1 LASTPLKVLNQP
13 LKVLNKPAAVLNKP
27 LRVLNKPLR
36 VFITGASSGL
46 GAALA
51 RHYGASGAQLG
62 LAGRRLEGLQHTAAG
77 LDARLYPADVRD
89 AAAMQT
95 AAEAFLNEVGPPD
108 IVIAAAGISVGTL
121 TEAGEDAAVFR
132 AVMDANVLG
141 LVHTFQP
148 FIVPMQT
155 NGGVLCGISSV
166 AGVRG
171 LPGGGAY
178 SASKAA
184 ATVYL
189 EALRLEL
196 KARGI
201 AVVTVAP
208 GYVDTPMTR
217 VNPYA
222 MPFKMSA
229 RVAAEKVAHCI
240 ARRRPY
246 TVIPWQMAWA
256 ARLLKWLPIPVY
268 DVVFEKAPRKPRGL
282 PT

>member
-1 LASTPLKVLNQP
+1 MPGLAASKRLAHSALSSPLKVF
-13 LKVLNKPAAVLNKP
+13 V
-27 LRVLNKPLR
+27 
-36 VFITGASSGL
+36 TGASSGL

-51 RHYGASGAQLG
+51 RHYGAQGAQLG
-62 LAGRRLEGLQHTAAG
+62 LVGRRLEGLQDTASG
-77 LDARLYPADVRD
+77 LDARLYQADVRD
-89 AAAMQT
+89 AAAMQA
-95 AAEAFLNEVGPPD
+95 AAEAFLRDVGAPD

-121 TEAGEDAAVFR
+121 TEAADDTPVFR

-148 FIVPMQT
+148 FVAPMQPT
-155 NGGVLCGISSV
+155 GGVLCAISSV

-189 EALRLEL
+189 ESLRLEL

-208 GYVDTPMTR
+208 GYIDTPMTQ

-222 MPFKMSA
+222 MPFRMSAPSAAA
-229 RVAAEKVAHCI
+229 RVA
-240 ARRRPY
+240 RRAY
-246 TVIPWQMAWA
+246 AVIPWQMAWV

-268 DVVFEKAPRKPRGL
+268 DALFERAPRKPRGL

>member
-1 LASTPLKVLNQP
+1 MPG
-13 LKVLNKPAAVLNKP
+13 
-27 LRVLNKPLR
+27 PLR

-51 RHYGASGAQLG
+51 RHYGAQGARLG
-62 LAGRRLEGLQHTAAG
+62 LLGRKPDALAAVAEG
-77 LDARLYPADVRD
+77 LDARTYLADVRD
-89 AAAMQT
+89 AAAMN
-95 AAEAFLNEVGPPD
+95 AAASAFLDEVGTPD

-121 TEAGEDAAVFR
+121 TEEAADAVVFR

-141 LVHTFQP
+141 LVHTFAP
-148 FIVPMQT
+148 FIAAMKPR
-155 NGGVLCGISSV
+155 GGVLCGISSV

-196 KARGI
+196 KKYGI
-201 AVVTVAP
+201 AVVTVSP
-208 GYVDTPMTR
+208 GYIATPMTA
-217 VNPYA
+217 VNPYP

-229 RVAAEKVAHCI
+229 ATAAEKVARCI
-240 ARRRPY
+240 ARRSAHR
-246 TVIPWQMAWA
+246 VIPWQMAA
-256 ARLLKWLPIPVY
+256 VAQLLKWLPVRVY
-268 DVVFEKAPRKPRGL
+268 DALFEKAPRKPRGL

>member
-1 LASTPLKVLNQP
+1 MPSAPLK
-13 LKVLNKPAAVLNKP
+13 
-27 LRVLNKPLR
+27 

-51 RHYGASGAQLG
+51 RHYGERGAQLG
-62 LAGRRLEGLQHTAAG
+62 LSGRRLEGLQDAAAG
-77 LDARLYPADVRD
+77 FSAQLYQADVRD
-89 AAAMQT
+89 AAAMQA
-95 AAEAFLNEVGPPD
+95 AAEAFLNDVGAPD

-121 TEAGEDAAVFR
+121 TEEAADASIFR

-148 FIVPMQT
+148 FISAMQPK
-155 NGGVLCGISSV
+155 GGVLCGISSV

-208 GYVDTPMTR
+208 GYIDTRMTR
-217 VNPYA
+217 INPYA

-229 RVAAEKVAHCI
+229 QNAANKVARCI
-240 ARRRPY
+240 ALRRAY
-246 TVIPWQMAWA
+246 AVIPWQMAWV

-268 DVVFEKAPRKPRGL
+268 DAVFEKAPRKPRGL

>member
-1 LASTPLKVLNQP
+1 MPTAF
-13 LKVLNKPAAVLNKP
+13 
-27 LRVLNKPLR
+27 RR

-51 RHYGASGAQLG
+51 HHYGAVGATLG
-62 LAGRRLEGLQHTAAG
+62 LLGRRRDALEATARG
-77 LDARLYPADVRD
+77 LDARVYVADVRD
-89 AAAMQT
+89 AAAMQ
-95 AAEAFLNEVGPPD
+95 AAAATFVDEVGPPD
-108 IVIAAAGISVGTL
+108 LVIAAAGISVGTL
-121 TEAGEDAAVFR
+121 TENPDDAAVFR

-148 FIVPMQT
+148 FIAAMPR
-155 NGGVLCGISSV
+155 NGVLCGISSV

-189 EALRLEL
+189 EALRLEM

-208 GYVDTPMTR
+208 GYIDTPMTR
-217 VNPYA
+217 VNPYP
-222 MPFKMSA
+222 MPFRLAADDAAA
-229 RVAAEKVAHCI
+229 RVARCI
-240 ARRRPY
+240 ARRRSY
-246 TVIPWQMAWA
+246 AVIPWQMSWV
-256 ARLLKWLPIPVY
+256 ARAMKWLPNSAY
-268 DVVFEKAPRKPRGL
+268 DLLFEKAPRKPRGL

>member
-1 LASTPLKVLNQP
+1 LAAIPLK
-13 LKVLNKPAAVLNKP
+13 
-27 LRVLNKPLR
+27 

-51 RHYGASGAQLG
+51 RHYGAAGAQLG
-62 LAGRRLEGLQHTAAG
+62 LAGRRIEGLQDTAAG
-77 LDARLYPADVRD
+77 LNARLYLADVRN

-95 AAEAFLNEVGPPD
+95 VADSFLREVGTPD
-108 IVIAAAGISVGTL
+108 IVIAAAGISIGTL
-121 TEAGEDAAVFR
+121 TEAADDVPVFR
-132 AVMDANVLG
+132 AVMEANVLG

-148 FIVPMQT
+148 FLSAMET
-155 NGGVLCGISSV
+155 GGVLCGISSV

-189 EALRLEL
+189 EALRLEQ

-208 GYVDTPMTR
+208 GYIDTPMTQ
-217 VNPYA
+217 VNTYA
-222 MPFKMSA
+222 MPFKMTA
-229 RVAAEKVAHCI
+229 KTAAEKVAQCI
-240 ARRRPY
+240 ERRRAY
-246 TVIPWQMAWA
+246 TVIPWQMAA
-256 ARLLKWLPIPVY
+256 VAQLLKWLPIPVY
-268 DVVFEKAPRKPRGL
+268 DSIFEKAPRKPRGL

>member
-1 LASTPLKVLNQP
+1 LASAPLEVLN
-13 LKVLNKPAAVLNKP
+13 
-27 LRVLNKPLR
+27 RPLR

-51 RHYGASGAQLG
+51 RHYGTQGAQLG
-62 LAGRRLEGLQHTAAG
+62 LAGRRLEGLQQTAAG
-77 LDARLYPADVRD
+77 LDARLYTADVRD
-89 AAAMQT
+89 AAAMQV
-95 AAEAFLNEVGPPD
+95 AADAFSAEVGPPD
-108 IVIAAAGISVGTL
+108 IVVAAAGISVGTL
-121 TEAGEDAAVFR
+121 TEADEDAPVFR

-148 FIVPMQT
+148 FIAGMQSG
-155 NGGVLCGISSV
+155 GGVLCGISSV

-184 ATVYL
+184 ATAYL

-208 GYVDTPMTR
+208 GYIDTPMTQ

-229 RVAAEKVAHCI
+229 RTAATKVARCI
-240 ARRRPY
+240 ELRRSY
-246 TVIPWQMAWA
+246 TVIPWQMAWV
-256 ARLLKWLPIPVY
+256 ARVLKWLPIPVY
-268 DVVFEKAPRKPRGL
+268 DSLFQNAPRKPRGL

>member
-1 LASTPLKVLNQP
+1 MDRPQT
-13 LKVLNKPAAVLNKP
+13 
-27 LRVLNKPLR
+27 

-46 GAALA
+46 GTALA
-51 RHYGASGAQLG
+51 RHYGEQGARLG
-62 LAGRRLEGLQHTAAG
+62 LVGRKRSG
-77 LDARLYPADVRD
+77 LDNAAVGYDAHCFEADVRD
-89 AAAMQT
+89 ADAMTRAAN
-95 AAEAFLNEVGPPD
+95 AFIERVGPPD

-121 TEAGEDAAVFR
+121 TEEVDDRPVFR
-132 AVMDANVLG
+132 AVIETNVLG

-148 FIVPMQT
+148 FISVMRAGHGT
-155 NGGVLCGISSV
+155 LCAISSV

-196 KARGI
+196 RPRGI

-208 GYVDTPMTR
+208 GYIDTPMTR
-217 VNPYA
+217 VNPYP
-222 MPFKMSA
+222 MPFKLSA
-229 RVAAEKVAHCI
+229 QNAAKKVARCI
-240 ARRRPY
+240 ASRRAY
-246 TVIPWQMAWA
+246 TVIPWQMAWV
-256 ARLLKWLPIPVY
+256 ARALKWLPIPVY
-268 DVVFEKAPRKPRGL
+268 DALFVNAPRKPRGL

>member
-1 LASTPLKVLNQP
+1 LASIPLTVQHR
-13 LKVLNKPAAVLNKP
+13 P
-27 LRVLNKPLR
+27 LRI
-36 VFITGASSGL
+36 FITGASSGL

-51 RHYGASGAQLG
+51 QHYGALGAQLG
-62 LAGRRLEGLQHTAAG
+62 LAGRRLEGLQAAG
-77 LDARLYPADVRD
+77 LDARLYQADVRD
-89 AAAMQT
+89 ASAMQ
-95 AAEAFLNEVGPPD
+95 AVASAFLNEVGPPD

-121 TEAGEDAAVFR
+121 TEEAADVPVFR
-132 AVMDANVLG
+132 AVMEANVLG

-148 FIVPMQT
+148 FISAMQSR
-155 NGGVLCGISSV
+155 GGVLCAISSV

-208 GYVDTPMTR
+208 GYIDTPMTR

-229 RVAAEKVAHCI
+229 HAAASKVAHCI
-240 ARRRPY
+240 QRRRAY
-246 TVIPWQMAWA
+246 TVIPWQMAWL
-256 ARLLKWLPIPVY
+256 ARLLKCLPIPVY
-268 DVVFEKAPRKPRGL
+268 DSVFRNAPRKPRGL

>member
-1 LASTPLKVLNQP
+1 M
-13 LKVLNKPAAVLNKP
+13 
-27 LRVLNKPLR
+27 
-36 VFITGASSGL
+36 
-46 GAALA
+46 
-51 RHYGASGAQLG
+51 
-62 LAGRRLEGLQHTAAG
+62 RLLS
-77 LDARLYPADVRD
+77 
-89 AAAMQT
+89 
-95 AAEAFLNEVGPPD
+95 EVGTPD
-108 IVIAAAGISVGTL
+108 IVVAAAGISVGTL
-121 TEAGEDAAVFR
+121 TEAGEDATVFR

-148 FIVPMQT
+148 FIARMQSG
-155 NGGVLCGISSV
+155 GGVLCGISSV

-184 ATVYL
+184 ATAYL

-208 GYVDTPMTR
+208 GYIDTPMTQ

-229 RVAAEKVAHCI
+229 RTAAQKW
-240 ARRRPY
+240 R
-246 TVIPWQMAWA
+246 A
-256 ARLLKWLPIPVY
+256 ALNCAVPTRSY
-268 DVVFEKAPRKPRGL
+268 RGRW
-282 PT
+282 PGWRGC

>member
-1 LASTPLKVLNQP
+1 MTTAPLK
-13 LKVLNKPAAVLNKP
+13 
-27 LRVLNKPLR
+27 

-51 RHYGASGAQLG
+51 RHYGAQGAQLG
-62 LAGRRLEGLQHTAAG
+62 LVGRRLEGLQETATG
-77 LDARLYPADVRD
+77 LGARLYLADVRD
-89 AAAMQT
+89 AAAMHD
-95 AAEAFLNEVGPPD
+95 AAEAYLNEVGAPD
-108 IVIAAAGISVGTL
+108 IVIAAAGISIGTL
-121 TEAGEDAAVFR
+121 TEEATDAPVFR

-148 FIVPMQT
+148 FISAMQS
-155 NGGVLCGISSV
+155 NRGVLCAISSV

-196 KARGI
+196 KPRGI
-201 AVVTVAP
+201 GVVTVAP
-208 GYVDTPMTR
+208 GYIDTRMTR

-229 RVAAEKVAHCI
+229 EMAATKVARCI
-240 ARRRPY
+240 QLRRAY
-246 TVIPWQMAWA
+246 TVIPWQMAWV

-268 DVVFEKAPRKPRGL
+268 DAVFVKAPRKPRGL

>member
-1 LASTPLKVLNQP
+1 MASSLK
-13 LKVLNKPAAVLNKP
+13 
-27 LRVLNKPLR
+27 

-51 RHYGASGAQLG
+51 RHYAAQGAQLG
-62 LAGRRLEGLQHTAAG
+62 LLGRKPDALAAVADGLG
-77 LDARLYPADVRD
+77 ARPYLADVRD

-95 AAEAFLNEVGPPD
+95 AANAFLNDVGAPD

-121 TEAGEDAAVFR
+121 TEEAADAAVFR

-141 LVHTFQP
+141 LVHTFAP
-148 FIVPMQT
+148 FVASMQAG
-155 NGGVLCGISSV
+155 GGVLCGISSV

-196 KARGI
+196 KGRGI

-208 GYVDTPMTR
+208 GYIDTPMTQ
-217 VNPYA
+217 VNPYP

-229 RVAAEKVAHCI
+229 ATAAAKVARCI
-240 ARRRPY
+240 ARRRPHS
-246 TVIPWQMAWA
+246 VIPWQMAA
-256 ARLLKWLPIPVY
+256 VAQVLKWLPVRVY
-268 DVVFEKAPRKPRGL
+268 DAVFEKAPRKPRGL

>member
-1 LASTPLKVLNQP
+1 LPTRPPTVLNQP
-13 LKVLNKPAAVLNKP
+13 VA
-27 LRVLNKPLR
+27 VLNKPLR

-51 RHYGASGAQLG
+51 RHYGAAGAQLG
-62 LAGRRLEGLQHTAAG
+62 LAGRRLDGLQATAAG
-77 LDARLYPADVRD
+77 LDANLYPADVRD
-89 AAAMQT
+89 ASAMQL
-95 AAEAFLNEVGPPD
+95 AAADFVREVGVPD

-121 TEAGEDAAVFR
+121 TEVAEDAAVFR

-148 FIVPMQT
+148 FIAALQP
-155 NGGVLCGISSV
+155 GSVLCGISSV

-171 LPGGGAY
+171 LPGGSAY

-208 GYVDTPMTR
+208 GYIDTPMTQ

-222 MPFKMSA
+222 MPFRMTAQIAAANVA
-229 RVAAEKVAHCI
+229 RCI
-240 ARRRPY
+240 ARRRGY
-246 TVIPWQMAWA
+246 TVIPWQMAWV
-256 ARLLKWLPIPVY
+256 ARVLKWLPIPVY
-268 DVVFEKAPRKPRGL
+268 DAVFEKAPRKPRNL

>member
-1 LASTPLKVLNQP
+1 MPPAPLK
-13 LKVLNKPAAVLNKP
+13 
-27 LRVLNKPLR
+27 

-51 RHYGASGAQLG
+51 RHYGTLGAQLG
-62 LAGRRLEGLQHTAAG
+62 LLGRRLEGLQDAAAG
-77 LDARLYPADVRD
+77 LDARLYQADVRD
-89 AAAMQT
+89 AASMQH
-95 AAEAFLNEVGPPD
+95 AAAAFLNEVGTPD

-121 TEAGEDAAVFR
+121 TEEAADASVFR

-148 FIVPMQT
+148 FIAAMQSR
-155 NGGVLCGISSV
+155 GGVLCGISSV

-208 GYVDTPMTR
+208 GYIDTPMTR

-222 MPFKMSA
+222 MPFKMTA
-229 RVAAEKVAHCI
+229 RTAAVKVTECI
-240 ARRRPY
+240 ARRRSY
-246 TVIPWQMAWA
+246 TVIPWQMAWV
-256 ARLLKWLPIPVY
+256 ARVMKWLPNPVF
-268 DVVFEKAPRKPRGL
+268 DLLFMKAPRKPRGL

>member
-1 LASTPLKVLNQP
+1 MPGHPLK
-13 LKVLNKPAAVLNKP
+13 
-27 LRVLNKPLR
+27 

-51 RHYGASGAQLG
+51 QHYAAQGAQLG
-62 LAGRRLEGLQHTAAG
+62 LVGRKPDALAAVAEG
-77 LDARLYPADVRD
+77 LDAHPYIADVRD
-89 AAAMQT
+89 AAAMQ
-95 AAEAFLNEVGPPD
+95 AAASAFLNDVGAPD
-108 IVIAAAGISVGTL
+108 IVIATAGISVGTL
-121 TEAGEDAAVFR
+121 TEEAADAGVFR

-141 LVHTFQP
+141 LVHTFAP
-148 FIVPMQT
+148 FIAPMRAH
-155 NGGVLCGISSV
+155 GGVLCGISSV

-196 KARGI
+196 RARGI

-208 GYVDTPMTR
+208 GYIDTPMTQ
-217 VNPYA
+217 VNPYP

-229 RVAAEKVAHCI
+229 ATAAAQVARCI
-240 ARRRPY
+240 ARRRPHS
-246 TVIPWQMAWA
+246 VIPWQMAA
-256 ARLLKWLPIPVY
+256 VAQLLKWLPVRVY
-268 DVVFEKAPRKPRGL
+268 DAVFEKAPRKPRGL

>member
-1 LASTPLKVLNQP
+1 MSARPLT
-13 LKVLNKPAAVLNKP
+13 
-27 LRVLNKPLR
+27 

-51 RHYGASGAQLG
+51 RHYGAQGAQLG
-62 LAGRRLEGLQHTAAG
+62 LLGRKADALAAVADGLNAHTY
-77 LDARLYPADVRD
+77 LADVRD
-89 AAAMQT
+89 AAAMQ
-95 AAEAFLNEVGPPD
+95 AAAAGFMSEVGTPD

-121 TEAGEDAAVFR
+121 TEEATDAEVFR

-141 LVHTFQP
+141 LVHTFAP
-148 FIVPMQT
+148 FIAAMQAG
-155 NGGVLCGISSV
+155 GGVLCGISSV

-171 LPGGGAY
+171 LPGGSAY

-208 GYVDTPMTR
+208 GYIDTPMTE
-217 VNPYA
+217 VNPYS

-229 RVAAEKVAHCI
+229 ATAAQKVARCI
-240 ARRRPY
+240 VRRRAY
-246 TVIPWQMAWA
+246 SVIPWPMAWV
-256 ARLLKWLPIPVY
+256 ARVLKWLPSRVY
-268 DVVFEKAPRKPRGL
+268 DALFENAPRKPRGL

>member
-1 LASTPLKVLNQP
+1 LKQ
-13 LKVLNKPAAVLNKP
+13 
-27 LRVLNKPLR
+27 PLR

-51 RHYGASGAQLG
+51 RHYGAQGAQLG
-62 LAGRRLEGLQHTAAG
+62 LAGRRPEALAATAAG
-77 LDARLYPADVRD
+77 LDARLYQADVRD
-89 AAAMQT
+89 AAAMQ
-95 AAEAFLNEVGPPD
+95 AAAAAFLHEVGAPD

-121 TEAGEDAAVFR
+121 TEAVEDAPVFR

-148 FIVPMQT
+148 FIASMPA
-155 NGGVLCGISSV
+155 GGVLCGISSV

-196 KARGI
+196 KARSI

-208 GYVDTPMTR
+208 GYIDTPMTQ

-222 MPFKMSA
+222 MPFKMTA
-229 RVAAEKVAHCI
+229 QKAAGKVADCI
-240 ARRRPY
+240 ARRRAY
-246 TVIPWQMAWA
+246 AVIPWQMGWV

-268 DVVFEKAPRKPRGL
+268 DALFEKAPRKPRGL

>member
-1 LASTPLKVLNQP
+1 M
-13 LKVLNKPAAVLNKP
+13 AA
-27 LRVLNKPLR
+27 RS

-51 RHYGASGAQLG
+51 RHYGKRGAQLG
-62 LAGRRLEGLQHTAAG
+62 LLGRRVDALQSLAQDW
-77 LDARLYPADVRD
+77 DAHCYVADVRD
-89 AAAMQT
+89 AAAMQS
-95 AAEAFLNEVGPPD
+95 AARSFIAAVGPPD

-121 TEAGEDAAVFR
+121 TQAFDDLPVFR
-132 AVMDANVLG
+132 AVMEANVLG
-141 LVHTFQP
+141 LVHTFHP
-148 FIVPMQT
+148 FIAAMAQR
-155 NGGVLCGISSV
+155 GGVLCGISSV

-189 EALRLEL
+189 EALRLEM
-196 KARGI
+196 KSQAI

-208 GYVDTPMTR
+208 GYIDTPMTQ

-222 MPFKMSA
+222 MPFRMSA
-229 RVAAEKVAHCI
+229 DAAAAKVARAIEH
-240 ARRRPY
+240 RRAFS
-246 TVIPWQMAWA
+246 VIPWQMAWV
-256 ARLLKWLPIPVY
+256 ARVLKCLPVPVY
-268 DVVFEKAPRKPRGL
+268 DAVFERAPRKPRSL

>member
-1 LASTPLKVLNQP
+1 LS
-13 LKVLNKPAAVLNKP
+13 AA
-27 LRVLNKPLR
+27 PLR

-51 RHYGASGAQLG
+51 HHYGAQGAQLG
-62 LAGRRLEGLQHTAAG
+62 LLGRRLEGLQHAAAG
-77 LDARLYPADVRD
+77 LDARLYQADVRN
-89 AAAMQT
+89 AAAMQA
-95 AAEAFLNEVGPPD
+95 AAEAYLNEAGPPD

-121 TEAGEDAAVFR
+121 TEEAADASVFR

-148 FIVPMQT
+148 FIAAMQT
-155 NGGVLCGISSV
+155 RGGVLCGISSV

-184 ATVYL
+184 ATTYL

-208 GYVDTPMTR
+208 GYIDTPMTQ

-222 MPFKMSA
+222 MPFKMTAEAAATRTA
-229 RVAAEKVAHCI
+229 RCI
-240 ARRRPY
+240 ARRRAY
-246 TVIPWQMAWA
+246 TVIPWQMAWV

-268 DVVFEKAPRKPRGL
+268 DAVFEKAPRKPRGL

>member
-1 LASTPLKVLNQP
+1 MPTIPLK
-13 LKVLNKPAAVLNKP
+13 
-27 LRVLNKPLR
+27 

-51 RHYGASGAQLG
+51 RHYGERGAQLG
-62 LAGRRLEGLQHTAAG
+62 LVGRRLDGLQHAAAG
-77 LDARLYPADVRD
+77 LDARLYQADVRD
-89 AAAMQT
+89 AAAMRS
-95 AAEAFLNEVGPPD
+95 AAEAFLNEAGPPD

-121 TEAGEDAAVFR
+121 TEAAEDAAVFR
-132 AVMDANVLG
+132 AVIDANVLG

-148 FIVPMQT
+148 FIAPMQT
-155 NGGVLCGISSV
+155 GGGVLCGISSV

-196 KARGI
+196 KGRGI
-201 AVVTVAP
+201 DVVTVAP
-208 GYVDTPMTR
+208 GYIDTPMTQ

-222 MPFKMSA
+222 MPFRM
-229 RVAAEKVAHCI
+229 AAATAATKVARCI
-240 ARRRPY
+240 AQHRAY
-246 TVIPWQMAWA
+246 TIVPWQMAWV
-256 ARLLKWLPIPVY
+256 ARMLKWLPIPVY
-268 DVVFEKAPRKPRGL
+268 DSLFEKAPRKPRGL

>member
-1 LASTPLKVLNQP
+1 MN
-13 LKVLNKPAAVLNKP
+13 
-27 LRVLNKPLR
+27 RPLR
-36 VFITGASSGL
+36 VFVTGASSGL

-51 RHYGASGAQLG
+51 QHYGAAGAQLG
-62 LAGRRLEGLQHTAAG
+62 LAGRRLDGLQDTAAG
-77 LDARLYPADVRD
+77 FDARLYQADVRD
-89 AAAMQT
+89 ATAMQA
-95 AAEAFLNEVGPPD
+95 AAEAFLDDVGPPD

-121 TEAGEDAAVFR
+121 TEEAADALVFR

-148 FIVPMQT
+148 FIAAMEA
-155 NGGVLCGISSV
+155 NGGVLCAISSV

-196 KARGI
+196 KARGVN
-201 AVVTVAP
+201 VVTVAP
-208 GYVDTPMTR
+208 GYIDTPMTQ

-222 MPFKMSA
+222 MPFRMSA
-229 RVAAEKVAHCI
+229 QTAAAKVARCI
-240 ARRRPY
+240 ARRRAY
-246 TVIPWQMAWA
+246 TVIPWQMAWV
-256 ARLLKWLPIPVY
+256 ARVLKWLPIPVY
-268 DVVFEKAPRKPRGL
+268 DSMFQNAPRKPRGL

>member
-1 LASTPLKVLNQP
+1 LKSPV
-13 LKVLNKPAAVLNKP
+13 AARSRP
-27 LRVLNKPLR
+27 LRI
-36 VFITGASSGL
+36 FITGASSGL

-51 RHYGASGAQLG
+51 RHYGAQGAQLG
-62 LAGRRLEGLQHTAAG
+62 LAGRRLEGLQEAAAG
-77 LDARLYPADVRD
+77 ADARLYQADVRD
-89 AAAMQT
+89 AAAMRL
-95 AAEAFLNEVGPPD
+95 AAEAYLQAVGVPD

-121 TEAGEDAAVFR
+121 TEEAADSAVFR

-148 FIVPMQT
+148 FIASMQSD
-155 NGGVLCGISSV
+155 GGVLCAISSV

-208 GYVDTPMTR
+208 GYIDTPMTQ

-222 MPFKMSA
+222 MPFKMTA
-229 RVAAEKVAHCI
+229 QVAAAQVARCI
-240 ARRRPY
+240 ASRRAY
-246 TVIPWQMAWA
+246 TVIPWQMAWV
-256 ARLLKWLPIPVY
+256 ARMLKCLPIPVY
-268 DVVFEKAPRKPRGL
+268 DLLFEKAPRKPRGL